1 MNKSIKLIAED
12 IAAALN
18 DIISHTASFSGHVSG
33 YNIVQKSTE
42 EEIMFFYTKICLK
55 E

>member
-12 IAAALN
+12 VAAVLN
-18 DIISHTASFSGHVSG
+18 DIIAKTRCFNGHVSG
-33 YNIVQKSTE
+33 YKITQMATE
-42 EEIMFFYTKICLK
+42 DEIMFFYTKICLK